1 MSVRIAFSYEYDLT
15 FVSAIDKRSGGIL
28 GRLLFLGLA
37 RAAEGGE
44 SLVGGASRVSFL
56 LLWGTDP
63 PNSSLDSTV
72 TANSTG
78 GTITG

>member
-1 MSVRIAFSYEYDLT
+1 MSIRIALAYEYDFT
-15 FVSAIDKRSGGIL
+15 FVSATIKQSGGIL

-37 RAAEGGE
+37 RAAEGVE